1 MRLRRRVSEPSNG
14 RAFIKV
20 TLGVVATLVAA
31 GIVGGL
37 SEVRST
43 VQRLSTVEANYTALA
58 KELAEVKADV
68 KTILKEMPR

>member
-1 MRLRRRVSEPSNG
+1 MSEPSNG